1 MAILQVGNVVSANPT
16 VKRTATAKARF
27 PPLTSERLRQS
38 EILPGSVADFGHS
51 VWGGLQI
58 DA

>member
-1 MAILQVGNVVSANPT
+1 MAE
-16 VKRTATAKARF
+16 
-27 PPLTSERLRQS
+27 SEPRLLDGDSKLRLS
-38 EILPGSVADFGHS
+38 EILPGSVADFERS